1 MFNLTAEYALRAV
14 VYLAT
19 HQDKVISRDVM
30 AGEIQVPGDYLH
42 KTLQELGRAGV
53 VKIQRGPGGG
63 YRLAASAEEIT
74 VWDVVTI
81 FQGFARIERCPL
93 GIEGHEQLCPLHR
106 KMDEAVRA
114 TEEVLKSVSIAQLL
128 PQARASK
135 NCSFPK
141 PRP

>member
-19 HQDKVISRDVM
+19 HQDEVINRDVM
-30 AGEIQVPGDYLH
+30 AGEIQVPADYLH

-63 YRLAASAEEIT
+63 YRLGASAQEIT

-81 FQGFARIERCPL
+81 FQAFDRIKRCPL
-93 GIEGHEQLCPLHR
+93 GIEGHENLCPLHR
-106 KMDEAVRA
+106 KLDEAIGA
-114 TEEVLKSVSIAQLL
+114 TEDVLKSVSIAKLL

-135 NCSFPK
+135 NCTFPK
-141 PRP
+141 PRA